1 MMKDADAAIKT
12 AVEQFL
18 ERSSRVDHREVQV
31 AVRDAVVTLDGTV
44 DSAIEKRAA
53 RELAQD
59 TEGVE
64 RVDDRLAIRNYVERT
79 DAELAEEVRNAL
91 ARDAYVE
98 GTKIE
103 VYANRG
109 RVRLDGS
116 VPTYHIKKAIEDV
129 TWWTPGVVD
138 VESLLLVSEEDFVDV
153 SPGEVVG

>member
-1 MMKDADAAIKT
+1 MKDGDGAIKAT
-12 AVEQFL
+12 IEQFL

-31 AVRDAVVTLDGTV
+31 EVRGAVVTLKGSV
-44 DSAIEKRAA
+44 DSAIEKRTA

-59 TEGVE
+59 ADGVE
-64 RVDDRLAIRNYVERT
+64 RVDDQLAIRNYVERT
-79 DAELAEEVRNAL
+79 DAELAEEVRHAL

-98 GTKIE
+98 GAKIE

-116 VPTYHIKKAIEDV
+116 VPTYHTKKAIEDV
-129 TWWTPGVVD
+129 AWWTPGVVD
-138 VESLLLVSEEDFVDV
+138 VESLLLVSDEDFVDV